1 MNDNVILSKYLT
13 KVFETPSD
21 GVSEW
26 FGYYNYDTLNHDQT
40 KMLCNRSKV
49 DGVAPEKGMTIEL
62 GYYDIPEGTWHHIG
76 ESDSWNWQQGAMMQ
90 WLLGEGNENK
100 VIYNTSKDDHLIS
113 RIHNIATGED
123 RDIDWAIY
131 GITPDGKKSIAL
143 DLERSRWCRAY
154 HYKSVENTAKEG
166 RVYEGDG
173 IFEVD
178 LESNTTKRIIS
189 IQDIIALNHEPS
201 FDTMKHW
208 LEHIMISPDGSRF
221 VFLHRFSSM
230 ENVFHYRTRI
240 CIANIDGSNL
250 QVIDGQDKYEWSHF
264 GWNPDNSFCI
274 YAYTKSRFGCPYT
287 IGSLLHSGIKG
298 ILKLPKKAFCVL
310 TGHLPFGLSRKIYG
324 NYTYYQFY
332 RQNSEGYYVLD
343 NISRKNFFPTDGHPS
358 FTAEGDVVITDT
370 YADKNKRQLLLAYSP
385 KNRRCITLGKFT
397 DFYKYN
403 PASCDLHPKLCKNNR
418 FIVLDT
424 ALDEKHRM
432 IVFEITWNMLRHN
445 LLENK

>member
-1 MNDNVILSKYLT
+1 MKDNVILSKYLT

-62 GYYDIPEGTWHHIG
+62 GYYDIPEGIWHHIG

-90 WLLGEGNENK
+90 WLPGEGNENK
-100 VIYNTSKDDHLIS
+100 VIYNTSKNDRLIS
-113 RIHNIATGED
+113 RIHDIATGED

-178 LESNTTKRIIS
+178 LENNTTKRIIS

-274 YAYTKSRFGCPYT
+274 YTYGKSRFSCQYS
-287 IGSLLHSGIKG
+287 IGTLLHSGISG
-298 ILKLPKKAFCVL
+298 YLKLPKKALCVGL
-310 TGHLPFGLSRKIYG
+310 GHLPFGLSQKING
-324 NYTYYQFY
+324 NYRYYQFY
-332 RQNSEGYYVLD
+332 KENEDGKYVLD
-343 NISRKNFFPTDGHPS
+343 NSSRKSFYPTDGHPS
-358 FTAEGDVVITDT
+358 FTSDCKLVLTDT
-370 YADKNKRQLLLAYSP
+370 YANADNRQFLLTYNPANG
-385 KNRRCITLGKFT
+385 KTLILGEFNA
-397 DFYKYN
+397 FYKGN
-403 PASCDLHPKLCKNNR
+403 PASCDLHPKLCRNND
-418 FIVLDT
+418 FVIVDSAHAKLHHMLLFKLDWRVIRKD
-424 ALDEKHRM
+424 LQ
-432 IVFEITWNMLRHN
+432 
-445 LLENK
+445 